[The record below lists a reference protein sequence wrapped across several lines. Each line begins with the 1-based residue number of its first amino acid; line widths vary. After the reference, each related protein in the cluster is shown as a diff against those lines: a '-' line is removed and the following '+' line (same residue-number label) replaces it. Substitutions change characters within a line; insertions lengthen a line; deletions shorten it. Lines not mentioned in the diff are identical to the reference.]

1 MITGIQIRMA
11 RAALRW
17 SIKELAKFSGVSV
30 PTIFRLEQENGL
42 APSRT
47 QTLLDIKAAFEG
59 AGIEFIGTPER
70 DPGVRFYVQTI
81 EN

>member
-1 MITGIQIRMA
+1 MA

-17 SIKELAKFSGVSV
+17 SIKELAALSGVSV

-47 QTLLDIKAAFEG
+47 QTLLGIKSTFEAAG
-59 AGIEFIGTPER
+59 VEFIGTSENS
-70 DPGVRFYVQTI
+70 PGVRI
-81 EN
+81 KPK

>member
-17 SIKELAKFSGVSV
+17 SIKQLAEFSGVSV

-47 QTLLDIKAAFEG
+47 QTLMDIKAAFEA
-59 AGIEFIGTPER
+59 AGIEFIGTPENG
-70 DPGVRFYVQTI
+70 PGVRI
-81 EN
+81 RP

>member
-17 SIKELAKFSGVSV
+17 SIKQLAEFSGVSV

-47 QTLLDIKAAFEG
+47 QTLMDIKVAFEA
-59 AGIEFIGTPER
+59 AGIEFLGTPQ
-70 DPGVRFYVQTI
+70 DSPGVRYRAK
-81 EN
+81 

>member
-30 PTIFRLEQENGL
+30 PTIFRLEQEDRL

-47 QTLLDIKAAFEG
+47 QTLIDIKVAFET
-59 AGIEFIGTPER
+59 AGIEFIGTPE
-70 DPGVRFYVQTI
+70 DSPGVRYRSK
-81 EN
+81 